1 MRSLVL
7 ACLVF
12 AAACS
17 SEPDPEPSSDS
28 PAQGIGAC
36 RELLPETNPLPLP
49 AGSRL
54 ASGLTFTE
62 GPLWLAGEGVLLFSD
77 ILPAAG
83 AERVQ
88 PSRIYELAPGGTLS
102 LRFADSGTNGLA
114 VDAAG
119 EVVGCAH
126 DVQGVVRLDLRN
138 STRSVLVD
146 RYDGHRFNSPND
158 LTVAAD
164 GTIYFTDPDWQK
176 GSRPNETGIMG
187 VYRLAPGQRGELS
200 LVDASLNKPNGVSL
214 APDGR
219 TLYVSAL
226 DGVIRRYSVA
236 PDGSTGPAVEH
247 ARVSQPDGMSV
258 DCAGNLYVTSG
269 SGQLTVIAP
278 SGSVWGTIQ
287 IAQGLTNV
295 AFGGPSATTLFATA
309 GNSVFALE
317 ATIPGQPY

>member
-1 MRSLVL
+1 MRALVWVGL
-7 ACLVF
+7 AF
-12 AAACS
+12 ITACS
-17 SEPDPEPSSDS
+17 SDPEESSSTDRT
-28 PAQGIGAC
+28 PGTGAC

-49 AGSRL
+49 AATRI
-54 ASGLTFTE
+54 ADGLTFTE
-62 GPLWLAGEGVLLFSD
+62 GPVWFAREGVLLFSD
-77 ILPAAG
+77 ILPAEG

-88 PSRIYELAPGGTLS
+88 PSRIFQLEPGSAPS

-114 VDAAG
+114 LDAAG
-119 EVVGCAH
+119 DVVGCAH
-126 DVQGVVRLDLRN
+126 DVQAVVRLDIQN
-138 STRSVLVD
+138 ATRSVLVD
-146 RYDGHRFNSPND
+146 RYDLQRFNSPND

-187 VYRLAPGQRGELS
+187 VYRLAPGGALS
-200 LVDASLNKPNGVSL
+200 LVDSTLNKPNGISL

-226 DGVIRRYSVA
+226 DGVIRRYAVA

-247 ARVSQPDGMSV
+247 ARVAQPDGMGV
-258 DCAGNLYVTSG
+258 DCAGNLYVSSG
-269 SGQLTVIAP
+269 GGRITVIAP
-278 SGSVWGTIQ
+278 SGTVWGTIQ
-287 IAQGLTNV
+287 VASGLTNV

-309 GNSVFALE
+309 GNSVFAIE

>member
-7 ACLVF
+7 ACVGVV
-12 AAACS
+12 AACS
-17 SEPDPEPSSDS
+17 PEPEPEKSSDG
-28 PAQGIGAC
+28 AAEGLGAC
-36 RELLPETNPLPLP
+36 RELLPETNPLPLQ
-49 AGSRL
+49 AARRL
-54 ASGLTFTE
+54 TGGLTFTE
-62 GPLWLAGEGVLLFSD
+62 GPVWLAREGVLLFSD

-88 PSRIYELAPGGTLS
+88 PSRIYELEPGGTPS
-102 LRFADSGTNGLA
+102 LRFDDSGTNGLA
-114 VDAAG
+114 LDAAG

-126 DVQGVVRLDLRN
+126 DVQGVVRLDLEN
-138 STRSVLVD
+138 NTRSVLVE

-164 GTIYFTDPDWQK
+164 GTIYFTDPDWQR

-187 VYRLAPGQRGELS
+187 VYRLAPGGALS

-236 PDGSTGPAVEH
+236 PDGSTGSAVEH
-247 ARVSQPDGMSV
+247 GRVSQPDGMSV
-258 DCAGNLYVTSG
+258 DCAGNLYVASG
-269 SGQLTVIAP
+269 TGQLTVIAP
-278 SGSVWGTIQ
+278 SGTVWGTVQ

-295 AFGGPSATTLFATA
+295 AFGGASATTLFATA